1 MSISQRKGLIRTVVT
16 LITGLA
22 VTAYYVFSRNFGE
35 LPLVEQYR
43 VLCDGFSLPGM
54 FMIFFA
60 LLFTMNNLG
69 ALDAI
74 SYILKYGVH
83 ALFPVAFGEMEPYL
97 DYVEARRENRVKG
110 YGHLYLVGGLF
121 MAVSLVFLVL
131 FYTVFQK

>member
-1 MSISQRKGLIRTVVT
+1 MSNKLKTNLIKYGIT
-16 LITGLA
+16 LGIGLA
-22 VTAYYVFSRNFGE
+22 LTAWYVIPRDIFQ
-35 LPLVEQYR
+35 LDAVQMYR
-43 VLCDGFSLPGM
+43 VLCDGFFLPGI
-54 FMIFFA
+54 FMIFIGLMFV
-60 LLFTMNNLG
+60 MNNLG

-121 MAVSLVFLVL
+121 MAVSVVFLVL

>member
-1 MSISQRKGLIRTVVT
+1 MSNSLKKRIVKTVVT
-16 LITGLA
+16 LIVGLA
-22 VTAYYVFSRNFGE
+22 ATAYYVFSRNFGE
-35 LPLVEQYR
+35 LPLAEQYR

-74 SYILKYGVH
+74 SYLLKYGLH
-83 ALFPVAFGEMEPYL
+83 AFLPAAFGEMEPYL

-110 YGHLYLVGGLF
+110 YGHLYIVGGIFL
-121 MAVSLVFLVL
+121 AVSFVFLAL
-131 FYTVFQK
+131 FYTVYQR